1 MREEIEMKI
10 NDLIS
15 LTGFNGNRSAWTEKI
30 LALYSDVSKI
40 STSQSFPR
48 VSRITRVVQ
57 YSQID
62 SIGVSGDEKG
72 LYWYQWYD
80 WYQWKSILFQWFCW

>member
-48 VSRITRVVQ
+48 VSRITANYHQ
-57 YSQID
+57 SQK
-62 SIGVSGDEKG
+62 GDKVFSPVG
-72 LYWYQWYD
+72 W
-80 WYQWKSILFQWFCW
+80 SFRPM